1 MSKKAAKRASLRLIG
16 IGLLLATITAA
27 GAGPALAAGTALEL
41 TPEVRATL
49 QGINERW
56 LRWGTVLAG
65 PDPQAST
72 AVADELLASVRRL
85 GMERLPDLSLGALV
99 RAVDAGK
106 ANDFP
111 RAHLALS
118 AAEKLDPG
126 RPEVALAGASV
137 ARLEKRYGAMLKS
150 LAEAVVR
157 LFSLSWERRLWL
169 QNAATWAAALLLVT
183 GGLFV
188 AVEMAAKGGGPFADL
203 AALFARLP
211 PTLGYAV
218 SFVTLF
224 WPLLLPAGLVWL
236 AIYWSIL
243 LWAHATWSERA
254 VFASLWLLIGV
265 LPLLASLEQ
274 RQASTVLS
282 RPARALAALESHRL
296 YGRLFADLD
305 SLKTGLP
312 DSPAVSHLL
321 ADFHL
326 SLGQWEQAR
335 PLYRQ
340 VVAAEPK
347 NTSALLA
354 LGGYS
359 FTKGELPEALQYFE
373 QAAVADPGDPAPL
386 FNQVQVY
393 YRNYKFEEA
402 APIRERAR
410 QLDRALYSRWEEA
423 KQRIVLPKGGMA
435 RIPEIRRALVTADA
449 GGKAGRGA
457 IGDGLGS
464 FAIALMALVL
474 AFVVKW
480 LRRALPSYPPASWRL
495 RWRSLDLLRRSLL
508 PGITAAETGRGFE
521 LFFTLLVPSAL
532 LLLPLSDRFGVR
544 IPWGYDPGNAIAWIL
559 GIGGLAVYF
568 LLRFL
573 WELRNEV

>member
-1 MSKKAAKRASLRLIG
+1 MSKRAVKRISLCLAG
-16 IGLLLATITAA
+16 LGLLVAA
-27 GAGPALAAGTALEL
+27 GVRPALAEGSGTALEL

-49 QGINERW
+49 QGINEKW
-56 LRWGTVLAG
+56 LRWGTTLAG
-65 PDPQAST
+65 PEPQRSA
-72 AVADELLASVRRL
+72 AVVDELRTEVRRL
-85 GMERLPDLSLGALV
+85 GMERLPDLSVGALV
-99 RAVDAGK
+99 RAVEAGK

-111 RAHLALS
+111 RAHLALK

-126 RPEVALAGASV
+126 RPEAALAAAGV
-137 ARLEKRYGAMLKS
+137 ARLEKRYGAVLKN
-150 LAEAVVR
+150 LGEAVVR
-157 LFSLSWERRLWL
+157 LFALPWERRIWL
-169 QNAATWAAALLLVT
+169 QNAANWAAALLLVA

-203 AALFARLP
+203 AVLFGRLP
-211 PTLGYAV
+211 PVLSYVASGVA
-218 SFVTLF
+218 LF

-236 AIYWSIL
+236 ALYWSIL

-254 VFASLWLLIGV
+254 VFTSLWLLLGF
-265 LPLLASLEQ
+265 LPLLAGLEQ
-274 RQASTVLS
+274 RQASSVLS
-282 RPARALAALESHRL
+282 RPARALAALESHQL

-312 DSPAVSHLL
+312 ESAAVAHLL

-340 VVAAEPK
+340 VVTVEPR

-359 FTKGELPEALQYFE
+359 FTKGDLPVALQYFE

-393 YRNYKFEEA
+393 LRTYKFEAA
-402 APIRERAR
+402 APIRARAR
-410 QLDRALYSRWEEA
+410 QLDRARYSRWEEA
-423 KQRIVLPKGGMA
+423 KERIVLPRGGMA
-435 RIPEIRRALVTADA
+435 RIPEIRRELLTA
-449 GGKAGRGA
+449 GIAGRGA
-457 IGDGLGS
+457 DRDWAREGVGS
-464 FAIALMALVL
+464 FAIAAGALFL
-474 AFVVKW
+474 ALLVRW
-480 LRRALPSYPPASWRL
+480 LRRALPVYPPATWRL
-495 RWRSLDLLRRSLL
+495 RWRSFDLMRRSLL
-508 PGITAAETGRGFE
+508 PGISAAETGRGFE

-532 LLLPLSDRFGVR
+532 LLLPFSDRFGVR
-544 IPWGYDPGNAIAWIL
+544 IPWGYDPGNAIAWTV
-559 GIGGLAVYF
+559 GVGGLAVYF